1 MNAARA
7 DAAFVEK
14 PFFEY
19 HLYTLQRPATLKNS
33 QSKQITLLEASGVS
47 MEKEYKIPG
56 EAFLYQGQLRG
67 SQKQDVQVQM
77 RFRNSEQNKLGIPL
91 PAGTFRVY
99 KRDTDG
105 SQIFVGE
112 DSIGHTP
119 KNEEVTI
126 SLGNAFDIVAERK
139 QLDFKR
145 LAPDLQ
151 EITMQ
156 VVIRNHKDLDVTV
169 LVEEHLQGDW
179 KIISSTHEG
188 QKTDAGTLQFKIAA
202 PKNGEAKLEYRAQIR
217 I

>member
-1 MNAARA
+1 
-7 DAAFVEK
+7 
-14 PFFEY
+14 
-19 HLYTLQRPATLKNS
+19 LQRPATLKNS

-151 EITMQ
+151 EIAMQ

-179 KIISSTHEG
+179 KILSSTHEG
-188 QKTDAGTLQFKIAA
+188 QKTDAGTLRFKVSV
-202 PKNGEAKLEYRAQIR
+202 PKNSEARLEYRAQIR